1 MPINIRTQATQNIYQ
16 NQSNSQTTKQ
26 LPKFLRQDKYAPSRV
41 RTASSEP
48 VTLKISARTQQK
60 NTKSPR
66 SKNHSKKR
74 QTVQIAAWVKPPIR
88 AELERV
94 AKQEGLSISQTI
106 AALLEQAL
114 RQNLYTQHTALL
126 EPIIDKS
133 LGKHM
138 RSYSNRI
145 ATLLVRALFAGEQT
159 RSLVTNI
166 LGRQQG
172 IDQPILEKILNG
184 SSNAAK
190 RNITRMTPQ
199 LSELVEEIN
208 KWMEKEEK

>member
-1 MPINIRTQATQNIYQ
+1 MDPDN
-16 NQSNSQTTKQ
+16 
-26 LPKFLRQDKYAPSRV
+26 
-41 RTASSEP
+41 
-48 VTLKISARTQQK
+48 
-60 NTKSPR
+60 
-66 SKNHSKKR
+66 
-74 QTVQIAAWVKPPIR
+74 
-88 AELERV
+88 
-94 AKQEGLSISQTI
+94 
-106 AALLEQAL
+106 
-114 RQNLYTQHTALL
+114 
-126 EPIIDKS
+126 KS

-145 ATLLVRALFAGEQT
+145 ATLLVRALFATEQT

-166 LGRQQG
+166 LGRQPG
-172 IDQPILEKILNG
+172 VDQPILEKILNG